1 MNISHQNSPV
11 VAAICFNS
19 RIIMNV
25 SDLAGNHTQLK
36 LQRRRMF
43 MFTYKHTYTHMD
55 TKTTF
60 ISSTFQDGQHVTGKD
75 SMSRIKGGGGVNAA
89 CVSLLLAISK
99 KWKQGGRQGG
109 GFTCG
114 ALHVCYMSLLHI
126 LQTRQMVEEM
136 HEDGERVE
144 DHVQNFSDHLWV
156 ALDVI
161 VQCALPSDVAY
172 IRKPLTGLLSVF
184 QSGRSCCL
192 SVLM

>member
-75 SMSRIKGGGGVNAA
+75 SMSRIKGGGGGKCSLCVSTVSYQQEMKAGRETGRWVYLWRSA
-89 CVSLLLAISK
+89 CVLHNITAY
-99 KWKQGGRQGG
+99 
-109 GFTCG
+109 FTN
-114 ALHVCYMSLLHI
+114 
-126 LQTRQMVEEM
+126 QT
-136 HEDGERVE
+136 DG
-144 DHVQNFSDHLWV
+144 
-156 ALDVI
+156 
-161 VQCALPSDVAY
+161 
-172 IRKPLTGLLSVF
+172 
-184 QSGRSCCL
+184 
-192 SVLM
+192 